1 MQARSKNIRRYV
13 RALAGSLNEAAT
25 RKEATAMLDNF
36 FLLVKRRGDTKFL
49 MTCLI
54 EAQKEYKAKGK
65 KLAEVVSA
73 APLSS
78 VSQKKALSLLKL
90 KGFGT
95 PIWRVNPQLLG
106 GSALFLGNEY
116 LMDGTLREKLH
127 RMFL

>member
-13 RALAGSLNEAAT
+13 KALAGSLAKAKT
-25 RKEATAMLDNF
+25 RKEAVAMLDNF

-49 MTCLI
+49 ITCLA
-54 EAQKEYKAKGK
+54 EAQKEYKAKGRK
-65 KLAEVVSA
+65 PTEMVSA
-73 APLSS
+73 ASLSLA
-78 VSQKKALSLLKL
+78 SQKKTLSLLKL
-90 KGFGT
+90 KGFGAPT
-95 PIWRVNPQLLG
+95 WRVNSQLLG